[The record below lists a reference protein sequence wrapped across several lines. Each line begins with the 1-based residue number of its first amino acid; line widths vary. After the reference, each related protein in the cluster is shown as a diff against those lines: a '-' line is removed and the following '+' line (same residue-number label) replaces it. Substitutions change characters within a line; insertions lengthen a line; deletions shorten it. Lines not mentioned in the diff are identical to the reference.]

1 MVGHRTGETGMPIP
15 ARHPR
20 VFQKTDGFWYFLTRE
35 KTEVGP
41 FPTDEAAAVGVEDYA
56 GFSQDVDR
64 VYLDD
69 VDMPV
74 GDGLAEL
81 LSRHSDAVSPIID
94 NISGERLSDTAEAVT
109 QRQSRLFS
117 SRVFFRDNTWFFFTR
132 EGRDIGPFESRDVA
146 EKALVKY
153 VDFAGD
159 LDRVIHDAYRDA
171 SGQVSDSL

>member
-41 FPTDEAAAVGVEDYA
+41 FPTDEAAAVGVDDYA
-56 GFSQDVDR
+56 GFSQDADR

-74 GDGLAEL
+74 GDGLDEL
-81 LSRHSDAVSPIID
+81 LSRYSDAVAPVIE
-94 NISGERLSDTAEAVT
+94 NIAGERLSDTAAVT

-132 EGRDIGPFESRDVA
+132 EGRDIGPFESREVA
-146 EKALVKY
+146 EKALIKY